1 MTKFDELFPKR
12 EHPQIEE
19 RLKKHMTPDELL
31 LRSIQPDIHKFW
43 RCEDRLKPLL
53 TAFVEEMGEHYM
65 PRSSKKR
72 RSLEASA
79 RDFVEEYGEDVGM
92 VRWACKQMKVRELLV
107 KDLRSLMHLGPTW
120 RKMGSTED
128 PRRYLKG
135 IEDECANTE

>member
-1 MTKFDELFPKR
+1 MTEFDELFPKR

-19 RLKKHMTPDELL
+19 RLEEHMTADELL
-31 LRSIQPDIHKFW
+31 LRSMQQDVHKLW
-43 RCEDRLKPLL
+43 RCEDRIKPLL
-53 TAFVEEMGEHYM
+53 TAFIECMGENYL
-65 PRSSKKR
+65 PRSAKKR

-79 RDFVEEYGEDVGM
+79 RDFVEEYGEDVSM
-92 VRWACKQMKVRELLV
+92 VRWACKQMNTRELLV

-135 IEDECANTE
+135 IDDEA